1 MLPFNSLCFAWH
13 DGLKIFS
20 LHLVSS
26 SGLEALLKE
35 IPELSVCFPG
45 IVLEGLWC
53 APQEEMFS
61 DNALPVAAPVR
72 NGPPFFVLFFFLISN
87 KLHFG
92 SFGQSFRFISL
103 SPWQVSA
110 GLASVSIPLWCS
122 CVELRQRLCRRSA

>member
-35 IPELSVCFPG
+35 IPELSVCFPAL
-45 IVLEGLWC
+45 IVLEGCWC

-61 DNALPVAAPVR
+61 DNTLPVAAPVR
-72 NGPPFFVLFFFLISN
+72 NGPPFILFFLIPN
-87 KLHFG
+87 KLHFR